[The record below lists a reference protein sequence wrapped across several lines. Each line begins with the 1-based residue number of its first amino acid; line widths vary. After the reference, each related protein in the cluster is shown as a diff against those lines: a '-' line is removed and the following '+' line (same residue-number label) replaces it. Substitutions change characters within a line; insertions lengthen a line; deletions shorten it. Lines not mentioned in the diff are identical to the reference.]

1 MIATSRKRKLRELYA
16 VADCDG
22 PIPLNWVVVD
32 VDHPPPPPA
41 PSPAEALFLEHND
54 ISQSVTNKLLNANSA
69 SFPVALLTMS
79 IRHRLFDESTLPTRR
94 QLQSY
99 TAKGLSTGR
108 RGVISQ
114 TPDPTRLSSKVSRDD
129 GSGKSRGNTPG
140 KESGVGSAN
149 GSPRVIERSRRGRS
163 AAHAADNAPTGLLR
177 TSSRS
182 SQTKMQSSSDAI
194 LVSSTG
200 ESVADGTQSPPTAQ
214 EEELDTEA
222 LEQERIRNN
231 VESRPGS
238 PGIDPR
244 KAIPITAEDAASLP
258 EPLVNGLHEEGH
270 KAATA
275 HLPPPEIQED
285 QLRQVDE
292 RVVENEAEE
301 EKEGVSESLSIK
313 LPPPHNG
320 RPLGDPMSSP
330 GSTIDAHSA
339 TTPALHEASTDTS
352 PDNEGPR
359 YDADRS
365 DDKEPDPETPPELA
379 PTKEEVLEKEEHDRL
394 LKAQIELARS
404 EILAGSPTTADA
416 QLRLEE
422 EQAAAASAGE
432 AEREIPDS
440 EKSGAESSQDVSP
453 EDTQGSQSDSRDLTQ
468 SAGEIVQDIMDDE
481 DDEVVGVPTPEDEKG
496 PDSETVAKSPGT
508 LVPPVDADAM
518 DVDSA
523 VADDGAKS
531 DPSKAPT
538 AAQATSDAAEE
549 TIDSSEKPSVAHKDV
564 SSASTSAPPPRR
576 TPSGPAP
583 TPPTLERMTTR
594 VSSGAMRHKSVSEIL
609 GEIPRPNT
617 TPSSERNMAA
627 KPTVDTESATESS
640 SHSRATTPQSPASR
654 MRTMVERAKEKERS
668 KLSTVVFAKQPT
680 DRPSSNSALVPNS
693 VKTQARES
701 GDYFMPLILSQVY
714 NATRGVQ
721 PLEALLMSA
730 HKTITTSNSYI
741 PYHEHQSHK
750 VLRRIHSLQSQD
762 KWSFRQPKRSPEPNR
777 PTAHWDELLKEA
789 KWMRTDFREER
800 KWKMAVARNLARA
813 CAEWLE
819 ADEDDRKLLQVKAII
834 PATENSQ
841 TQNYAASSAM
851 EVNHPTPELE
861 NSAGNDSQVED
872 FDEEPRASL
881 LDAVAPTAIFS
892 LGDDDVVF
900 GLRRSPATDKLLEEL
915 PMYGVPLKVQ
925 QSELP
930 TSEVDPDALWRKP
943 ALPLSKY
950 VEGKIVL
957 KDDGPP
963 RKKSRYEYEQ
973 EDDDDEQVI
982 FGEQGSNRI
991 HLEPAMLDVA
1001 LFNPENKHIRD
1012 RIHAGHQFRPPSE
1025 NPMPLQSFFECRS
1038 SSQWT
1043 WAEDDELKTLV
1054 REYSYNWQLIS
1065 SMLSTRSLFA
1075 SSAERR
1081 TPWECFERWIHLE
1094 GLPAD
1099 MQKTHYFRAYNNR
1112 LEAAQRNLLAQTVQP
1127 PPQANA
1133 AGAAITPVRRR
1144 TTTSVRVER
1153 RRNQKHL
1160 TLVDAMRKLA
1170 KKRETSLQ
1178 KQQHAAGL
1186 AAMRKANEVPQP
1198 QGARHTPQDFS
1209 RLKHERELQMLER
1222 IQRHQMQQEAAK
1234 RVRRNN
1240 VLTVRI

>member
-1 MIATSRKRKLRELYA
+1 
-16 VADCDG
+16 
-22 PIPLNWVVVD
+22 
-32 VDHPPPPPA
+32 
-41 PSPAEALFLEHND
+41 
-54 ISQSVTNKLLNANSA
+54 
-69 SFPVALLTMS
+69 
-79 IRHRLFDESTLPTRR
+79 
-94 QLQSY
+94 
-99 TAKGLSTGR
+99 
-108 RGVISQ
+108 VISQ

-129 GSGKSRGNTPG
+129 GTGKSRGNTPV
-140 KESGVGSAN
+140 KESGVGTAN
-149 GSPRVIERSRRGRS
+149 GSPKITERSRRGRS
-163 AAHAADNAPTGLLR
+163 AAHAVDNATTSLR
-177 TSSRS
+177 RASSRS
-182 SQTKMQSSSDAI
+182 SQTKLTSSSDGI
-194 LVSSTG
+194 LVSSID
-200 ESVADGTQSPPTAQ
+200 ESVADGTQSPSTARD
-214 EEELDTEA
+214 EDLDPGA
-222 LEQERIRNN
+222 LEQERIMNT

-244 KAIPITAEDAASLP
+244 KTLPFSAEDEANLTG
-258 EPLVNGLHEEGH
+258 PLINGSHEESH
-270 KAATA
+270 KAMTA
-275 HLPPPEIQED
+275 HLPPPELQED
-285 QLRQVDE
+285 HLREADE
-292 RVVENEAEE
+292 REAENQAHQ
-301 EKEGVSESLSIK
+301 EKESVSGNLSIK

-339 TTPALHEASTDTS
+339 TTPALHDASTDTS

-359 YDADRS
+359 YEADRS

-379 PTKEEVLEKEEHDRL
+379 PTREEVLEKEEHDRL

-432 AEREIPDS
+432 ADREIPDS
-440 EKSGAESSQDVSP
+440 DKSGAESSQDASP
-453 EDTQGSQSDSRDLTQ
+453 EYAQPSHSDSRDMTH
-468 SAGEIVQDIMDDE
+468 SASEVVQDIIDDE
-481 DDEVVGVPTPEDEKG
+481 DDEVVGVPTPEDAQVSN
-496 PDSETVAKSPGT
+496 SETVSKSTGT
-508 LVPPVDADAM
+508 TIPPVDDDAM

-523 VADDGAKS
+523 IVNG
-531 DPSKAPT
+531 SKADGSSVPSCPS
-538 AAQATSDAAEE
+538 ATLDASGEM
-549 TIDSSEKPSVAHKDV
+549 TSSSEKRLLHNKEV
-564 SSASTSAPPPRR
+564 SSASTSTPPRR

-609 GEIPRPNT
+609 GEIQRPNT
-617 TPSSERNMAA
+617 ISTGERNTAA
-627 KPTVDTESATESS
+627 KHSADTDSATESN

-654 MRTMVERAKEKERS
+654 MRTMIEKAKEKERS
-668 KLSTVVFAKQPT
+668 KLSTVVFAKQQA
-680 DRPSSNSALVPNS
+680 DRPSIKSALVPGNTKAHS
-693 VKTQARES
+693 QES
-701 GDYFMPLILSQVY
+701 GDYFLPLILSQVY

-721 PLEALLMSA
+721 PLEALIMSA

-741 PYHEHQSHK
+741 PFQDHQSHK

-813 CAEWLE
+813 CMELVE
-819 ADEDDRKLLQVKAII
+819 ADEDDRKLLQVRAII
-834 PATENSQ
+834 PAAEPIQ
-841 TQNYAASSAM
+841 TQQDFTISSL

-861 NSAGNDSQVED
+861 NPAENGSQVGD

-881 LDAVAPTAIFS
+881 LDAVAPTAMFS
-892 LGDDDVVF
+892 LSDDEVVF

-915 PMYGVPLKVQ
+915 PMYGIPLNVP

-930 TSEVDPDALWRKP
+930 TSEVDPDASWRKP

-957 KDDGPP
+957 KIDSPP

-973 EDDDDEQVI
+973 EDDEDDQIV
-982 FGEQGSNRI
+982 FGNQESNRI
-991 HLEPAMLDVA
+991 QLEPVMLDVA

-1043 WAEDDELKTLV
+1043 WAEDDELKSLV

-1112 LEAAQRNLLAQTVQP
+1112 LDAAARNVLAQAAQP

-1133 AGAAITPVRRR
+1133 AGAAITPIRRR
-1144 TTTSVRVER
+1144 TTTSVRVEK

-1186 AAMRKANEVPQP
+1186 AAMRKANEAPQP

-1209 RLKHERELQMLER
+1209 RLKYEREVQMMER

-1234 RVRRNN
+1234 RV
-1240 VLTVRI
+1240 

>member
-1 MIATSRKRKLRELYA
+1 MQIARPLHGLTNISPNRKR
-16 VADCDG
+16 
-22 PIPLNWVVVD
+22 I
-32 VDHPPPPPA
+32 
-41 PSPAEALFLEHND
+41 
-54 ISQSVTNKLLNANSA
+54 
-69 SFPVALLTMS
+69 
-79 IRHRLFDESTLPTRR
+79 FDESSLPTRR

-99 TAKGLSTGR
+99 IAKGLSTGR
-108 RGVISQ
+108 RGIVSQ
-114 TPDPTRLSSKVSRDD
+114 TPDPSRLSSKATRDD
-129 GSGKSRGNTPG
+129 GPNKSRGNTPA
-140 KESGVGSAN
+140 KEVGIGSAN
-149 GSPRVIERSRRGRS
+149 GSPKIIERSRRGRS
-163 AAHAADNAPTGLLR
+163 AARTADSTPTGLRR

-182 SQTKMQSSSDAI
+182 SQTKQPSGSDVNLDTNAQ
-194 LVSSTG
+194 
-200 ESVADGTQSPPTAQ
+200 ESIADVTESPPTVR

-222 LEQERIRNN
+222 LEQERIRNK

-238 PGIDPR
+238 PGVDPR
-244 KAIPITAEDAASLP
+244 KALPISAEDAANLS
-258 EPLVNGLHEEGH
+258 EPLVNGSYEESH
-270 KAATA
+270 KAVTA
-275 HLPPPEIQED
+275 HLPPPEIQEVH
-285 QLRQVDE
+285 LREISE
-292 RVVENEAEE
+292 RVIERDAERQQ
-301 EKEGVSESLSIK
+301 EGISESLSIK

-320 RPLGDPMSSP
+320 RPLGEPMSSP

-359 YDADRS
+359 YDTERP
-365 DDKEPDPETPPELA
+365 DDKDLEPETPPELA
-379 PTKEEVLEKEEHDRL
+379 PTREEVLGKEKHDRL
-394 LKAQIELARS
+394 LKAQIEIARS
-404 EILAGSPTTADA
+404 EILASSPTTADA

-422 EQAAAASAGE
+422 QAAAASSGK

-440 EKSGAESSQDVSP
+440 EKSTAESSQEVYLEDSQTSRSDV
-453 EDTQGSQSDSRDLTQ
+453 RDMTQ
-468 SAGEIVQDIMDDE
+468 SAGEVVQDIMEEE
-481 DDEVVGVPTPEDEKG
+481 DDEVVGVPTPEDAKG
-496 PDSETVAKSPGT
+496 PNTDIVTESPIT
-508 LVPPVDADAM
+508 AVPTVDADAM
-518 DVDSA
+518 DVDSIA
-523 VADDGAKS
+523 VEDRAKL
-531 DPSKAPT
+531 DMVEGQTDLPVAPR
-538 AAQATSDAAEE
+538 EIE
-549 TIDSSEKPSVAHKDV
+549 PIVDSSEKPSVAYKDV
-564 SSASTSAPPPRR
+564 SSANASIPCQRR
-576 TPSGPAP
+576 TSSAPAP

-594 VSSGAMRHKSVSEIL
+594 VSSGAMRHRSVSEIL
-609 GEIPRPNT
+609 GEIPKPNT
-617 TPSSERNMAA
+617 TISDRIAAA
-627 KPTVDTESATESS
+627 KPTADTESATESN

-654 MRTMVERAKEKERS
+654 MRMMVERAKEKERS
-668 KLSTVVFAKQPT
+668 KLSTVVFAKQPA
-680 DRPSSNSALVPNS
+680 DRPSSTSALVPNNT
-693 VKTQARES
+693 KAQAQES

-714 NATRGVQ
+714 NSTRGVQ
-721 PLEALLMSA
+721 PLEALLLSA
-730 HKTITTSNSYI
+730 HKTITTSNAYV
-741 PYHEHQSHK
+741 PFHEHQSHK
-750 VLRRIHSLQSQD
+750 VLRRIHTLQTQD

-777 PTAHWDELLKEA
+777 PTSHWDELLKEA

-800 KWKMAVARNLARA
+800 KWKITVARNLARA
-813 CAEWLE
+813 CAEWVE
-819 ADEDDRKLLQVKAII
+819 ADKDDRKLLQVKAII
-834 PATENSQ
+834 PATEALQ
-841 TQNYAASSAM
+841 AQNDATSSGM
-851 EVNHPTPELE
+851 EVSQPTPELE
-861 NSAGNDSQVED
+861 SSAENDSQIED

-881 LDAVAPTAIFS
+881 LDAVAPTAMFA

-915 PMYGVPLKVQ
+915 PMYGSPLKVP

-930 TSEVDPDALWRKP
+930 TSEIDPDASWRKP

-957 KDDGPP
+957 KEDGPP

-973 EDDDDEQVI
+973 DDDDDEQVV
-982 FGEQGSNRI
+982 FGVQVPNRV

-1112 LEAAQRNLLAQTVQP
+1112 LEAAQRNLLAQAAQP

-1133 AGAAITPVRRR
+1133 VGAAITPVRRR

-1170 KKRETSLQ
+1170 KKRESSLQ

-1186 AAMRKANEVPQP
+1186 AAMRKANEVAQP
-1198 QGARHTPQDFS
+1198 QVPRHTPQDFS

-1222 IQRHQMQQEAAK
+1222 VQRHQMQQAVAQ
-1234 RVRRNN
+1234 RVRETHMK
-1240 VLTVRI
+1240 LMKT

>member
-1 MIATSRKRKLRELYA
+1 M
-16 VADCDG
+16 
-22 PIPLNWVVVD
+22 VD
-32 VDHPPPPPA
+32 IDHPPPTPA
-41 PSPAEALFLEHND
+41 PSPAETIFLEKND
-54 ISQSVTNKLLNANSA
+54 ILQSVPSKTFNANSA
-69 SFPVALLTMS
+69 SSLLALLTKS
-79 IRHRLFDESTLPTRR
+79 NRHRFFDESSLPTRR
-94 QLQSY
+94 QLHLY
-99 TAKGLSTGR
+99 AAKGLSTGR

-114 TPDPTRLSSKVSRDD
+114 TTDPTRLSSKASRDE
-129 GSGKSRGNTPG
+129 GTGKSRANTPA
-140 KESGVGSAN
+140 KESGVGTAN
-149 GSPRVIERSRRGRS
+149 GSPRATERSRRGRS
-163 AAHAADNAPTGLLR
+163 AALAADNAPTGLRR

-182 SQTKMQSSSDAI
+182 SQTKLRSSSDAT
-194 LVSSTG
+194 LVSSIDD
-200 ESVADGTQSPPTAQ
+200 SAADGTQSPPATQ
-214 EEELDTEA
+214 EEEIDTGA
-222 LEQERIRNN
+222 WEQERINN
-231 VESRPGS
+231 KVESRPGS

-244 KAIPITAEDAASLP
+244 QALPFSVEDAANLA
-258 EPLVNGLHEEGH
+258 EPLVNGSHEEGH
-270 KAATA
+270 KAITA

-285 QLRQVDE
+285 HLREVDE
-292 RVVENEAEE
+292 KKLSDESQQENDDVP
-301 EKEGVSESLSIK
+301 GNISIK
-313 LPPPHNG
+313 LPPPHTG
-320 RPLGDPMSSP
+320 RILGDPMSSP
-330 GSTIDAHSA
+330 GSTIDAQSA
-339 TTPALHEASTDTS
+339 TTPAMHEASTDTS

-365 DDKEPDPETPPELA
+365 NDKEPDPETPPELA
-379 PTKEEVLEKEEHDRL
+379 PTREEVLEKEEHDRL

-440 EKSGAESSQDVSP
+440 EKSVAESSQDMSP
-453 EDTQGSQSDSRDLTQ
+453 EDTQQPQSDPHDLTH
-468 SAGEIVQDIMDDE
+468 AADEIVQDIIDDE
-481 DDEVVGVPTPEDEKG
+481 DDEVVVVPTPEDEKVS
-496 PDSETVAKSPGT
+496 DLETVGKSPSAV
-508 LVPPVDADAM
+508 VPPMEGDAM

-523 VADDGAKS
+523 VVDNGPESDLSKS
-531 DPSKAPT
+531 QIAPPT
-538 AAQATSDAAEE
+538 PLDAADE
-549 TIDSSEKPSVAHKDV
+549 TVDSSEKASVAHKDV
-564 SSASTSAPPPRR
+564 SSASTSTPPHR

-617 TPSSERNMAA
+617 TSTSDRSMTA
-627 KPTVDTESATESS
+627 KPSADTESATESNA
-640 SHSRATTPQSPASR
+640 HSRATTPQSPASR
-654 MRTMVERAKEKERS
+654 MRTLVERAKEKERS
-668 KLSTVVFAKQPT
+668 KLSTVVFAKQPAE
-680 DRPSSNSALVPNS
+680 RPYNNSALVPS
-693 VKTQARES
+693 SAKAQAHEC

-714 NATRGVQ
+714 NAARGVQ

-741 PYHEHQSHK
+741 PYHENQSHK

-813 CAEWLE
+813 CAEWVE
-819 ADEDDRKLLQVKAII
+819 ADEDERKLLQVKAVI
-834 PATENSQ
+834 PAAEPIP
-841 TQNYAASSAM
+841 TQDYATSSAM

-861 NSAGNDSQVED
+861 HSVENDSQIED

-881 LDAVAPTAIFS
+881 LEAVAPTAMFS
-892 LGDDDVVF
+892 LGDEDVVF
-900 GLRRSPATDKLLEEL
+900 GLRRSPTTDKLLEEL
-915 PMYGVPLKVQ
+915 PMYGTPLKVP

-930 TSEVDPDALWRKP
+930 TSEVDPDASWRKP

-973 EDDDDEQVI
+973 EDDDDEQIV
-982 FGEQGSNRI
+982 FGDQGSNRV
-991 HLEPAMLDVA
+991 HLEPALLDVA
-1001 LFNPENKHIRD
+1001 LFNPDNKHIRD

-1112 LEAAQRNLLAQTVQP
+1112 LEAAQRNLLAQAAQA

-1133 AGAAITPVRRR
+1133 AGAAITPIRRR

-1209 RLKHERELQMLER
+1209 RLKHEREIQMMER

-1234 RVRRNN
+1234 RV
-1240 VLTVRI
+1240 

>member
-1 MIATSRKRKLRELYA
+1 LIATSRKRKLRELYA

-22 PIPLNWVVVD
+22 PIPPNWVVVD
-32 VDHPPPPPA
+32 IDHPPPAPA
-41 PSPAEALFLEHND
+41 PSPAETQFLEKND
-54 ISQSVTNKLLNANSA
+54 ILQSVPNGIRIATSA
-69 SFPVALLTMS
+69 PSSLALLTTLN
-79 IRHRLFDESTLPTRR
+79 RHRFFDESSLPTRR
-94 QLQSY
+94 QLQPY
-99 TAKGLSTGR
+99 TAKGYSNGR

-114 TPDPTRLSSKVSRDD
+114 TSDPTRLSAKASRDD
-129 GSGKSRGNTPG
+129 GSGKSRGNTPA
-140 KESGVGSAN
+140 KESGVGTAN
-149 GSPRVIERSRRGRS
+149 GSPRATERSRRGRS
-163 AAHAADNAPTGLLR
+163 AARAADNAPTGLRR

-182 SQTKMQSSSDAI
+182 SQTKLPSGSDEILGSSIDE
-194 LVSSTG
+194 TM
-200 ESVADGTQSPPTAQ
+200 ADGTQSPPASQ
-214 EEELDTEA
+214 EEELETGS
-222 LEQERIRNN
+222 LGKERIRNK

-244 KAIPITAEDAASLP
+244 KALPFSAEDEANSTG
-258 EPLVNGLHEEGH
+258 PLINGSHEEGH
-270 KAATA
+270 KAITA

-285 QLRQVDE
+285 HLRQVDE
-292 RVVENEAEE
+292 REVGNEAQQ
-301 EKEGVSESLSIK
+301 EKGVVSGSLSIK
-313 LPPPHNG
+313 LPSTHNG
-320 RPLGDPMSSP
+320 RPLGDLMSSP

-359 YDADRS
+359 YEADRP

-379 PTKEEVLEKEEHDRL
+379 PTREEVLEKEEHDRL

-440 EKSGAESSQDVSP
+440 EKSGAESSQDASQQ
-453 EDTQGSQSDSRDLTQ
+453 DTQPSQFDSQDMTH
-468 SAGEIVQDIMDDE
+468 SASEIVQDIMDDE
-481 DDEVVGVPTPEDEKG
+481 DDEVVGVPTPEDEKV
-496 PDSETVAKSPGT
+496 PDSETVTKSPGT
-508 LVPPVDADAM
+508 EVPPVGGDAM

-523 VADDGAKS
+523 AVDDGSKS
-531 DPSKAPT
+531 DASKIISGAP
-538 AAQATSDAAEE
+538 ATLDAPKE
-549 TIDSSEKPSVAHKDV
+549 TTDSSETPSVPQKDV
-564 SSASTSAPPPRR
+564 LSASTSTPPRR

-609 GEIPRPNT
+609 GEIPKPNT
-617 TPSSERNMAA
+617 ISTAERNMAA
-627 KPTVDTESATESS
+627 KPLADTESATESNP
-640 SHSRATTPQSPASR
+640 HSRATTPQSPASR

-668 KLSTVVFAKQPT
+668 KLSTVVFAKQPA
-680 DRPSSNSALVPNS
+680 DRPSSKSALVPGNA
-693 VKTQARES
+693 KAQAQES

-741 PYHEHQSHK
+741 PYQEHQSHK

-762 KWSFRQPKRSPEPNR
+762 KWSFRQPKRSLEPNR
-777 PTAHWDELLKEA
+777 PIAHWDELLKEA

-813 CAEWLE
+813 CAEWKE
-819 ADEDDRKLLQVKAII
+819 ADEDDRKLLRVKAII
-834 PATENSQ
+834 PAAEPIQ
-841 TQNYAASSAM
+841 TQDDASSSAM
-851 EVNHPTPELE
+851 DVNHPTPELE
-861 NSAGNDSQVED
+861 SSAENDSQIED

-881 LDAVAPTAIFS
+881 LDAVAPTAMFS

-915 PMYGVPLKVQ
+915 PMYGIPLKVP

-930 TSEVDPDALWRKP
+930 TSEVDPDASWRKP

-973 EDDDDEQVI
+973 EDDDDDQVV
-982 FGEQGSNRI
+982 FGNQGSNRV

-1112 LEAAQRNLLAQTVQP
+1112 LEAAQRNLLAQAAQL

-1186 AAMRKANEVPQP
+1186 AAMRKANEAPQP

-1209 RLKHERELQMLER
+1209 RLKHEREMQMMER

-1234 RVRRNN
+1234 RV
-1240 VLTVRI
+1240 